1 MEIVKFKDG
10 KYAVRKGYFKYTYE
24 YLDKDSLNWW
34 SSLSSCDSYCKCSSK
49 RAQELLIIVTD
60 KGTPIKW

>member
-24 YLDKDSLNWW
+24 YLDKNSLIWW
-34 SSLSSCDSYCKCSSK
+34 NSTSARNSYCKCSLK
-49 RAQELLIIVTD
+49 RAQELLNIVND
-60 KGTPIKW
+60 KGTPIKC